1 MEASSL
7 ADGTGAAALRASLA
21 LLAVVAAIFAT
32 AWLARRLR
40 GRLGA
45 GGGWFRVRA
54 AHALSP
60 RERVLLVEAAGAHL
74 LLSVGSQG
82 VRVLHRYASP
92 PELPEAAPAPSFG
105 EALARKRGAAG

>member
-1 MEASSL
+1 MEATSL
-7 ADGTGAAALRASLA
+7 ADGTGAAALRAFLA

-40 GRLGA
+40 GRLG
-45 GGGWFRVRA
+45 GGAGWFRVRA
-54 AHALSP
+54 AHALGP
-60 RERVLLVEAAGAHL
+60 RERVLLVDAAGAHL

-82 VRVLHRYASP
+82 VRVLHRYATE

-105 EALARKRGAAG
+105 EALARMRGAAK